1 VRVLI
6 SGGGTGGHI
15 YPGVAIAKKILQKY
29 PDAKILF
36 VGTENGL
43 EKKLIPHEGFEIQ
56 FITVEGLNKR
66 LSKKTLS
73 SIKKVFKGFF
83 DANKI
88 INTFRPDIVIGTG
101 GYVCGPVVL
110 AASLKGI
117 PTIIH
122 EQNAIP
128 GLTNKILSYF
138 VSKIAI
144 TFSESEKFF
153 PKSKVVLTGNPI
165 RENILRKIGESN
177 KEKWGINKDRPT
189 VLAVGGSRGATRL
202 NDFVINLIP
211 KLIEEKI
218 QLIFITG
225 EREYER
231 VIRTLKEN
239 GINNLEGIIIIPYAY
254 NMDDAL
260 TACDLIISRAG
271 ATIISEITAL
281 GIPSI
286 LIPSPNVANNHQEY
300 NALSLEQNGAAIV
313 IKESQIS
320 DDVFSQQVINLAKNK
335 DLLTKMSSNAKKIAK
350 IDAADKICEIILEL
364 VKKDD

>member
-1 VRVLI
+1 MRFLI

-15 YPGVAIAKKILQKY
+15 YPGVAIAKKILQKH
-29 PDAKILF
+29 PHSKILF

-43 EKKLIPHEGFEIQ
+43 EKKLIPHEGFDIQ

-66 LSKKTLS
+66 LSKETLS

-83 DANKI
+83 EANKI
-88 INTFRPDIVIGTG
+88 INKFKPDVVIGTG

-110 AASLKGI
+110 SASLKGI

-138 VSKIAI
+138 VSKIAV

-153 PKSKVVLTGNPI
+153 PKGKVVLTGNPI

-177 KEKWGINKDRPT
+177 KEKWGINKDKPT
-189 VLAVGGSRGATRL
+189 ILAVGGSRGASRL

-231 VIRTLKEN
+231 VLRALKEK
-239 GINNLEGIIIIPYAY
+239 GIYDLKGIIIIPYAY

-271 ATIISEITAL
+271 ATILSEITAL

-320 DDVFSQQVINLAKNK
+320 DDVFSQQVINIAKNK
-335 DLLTKMSSNAKKIAK
+335 DLLNKMSANAKRIAK
-350 IDAADKICEIILEL
+350 IDAADKIYEIISEL
-364 VKKDD
+364 VKKDE

>member
-1 VRVLI
+1 M
-6 SGGGTGGHI
+6 
-15 YPGVAIAKKILQKY
+15 
-29 PDAKILF
+29 
-36 VGTENGL
+36 
-43 EKKLIPHEGFEIQ
+43 
-56 FITVEGLNKR
+56 
-66 LSKKTLS
+66 
-73 SIKKVFKGFF
+73 
-83 DANKI
+83 
-88 INTFRPDIVIGTG
+88 GTG

-144 TFSESEKFF
+144 TFSESERFF

-177 KEKWGINKDRPT
+177 KEKWGINKDKPT
-189 VLAVGGSRGATRL
+189 VLAVGGSRGASRL
-202 NDFVINLIP
+202 NDFVINIIP

-231 VIRTLKEN
+231 VIRTLKEK

-320 DDVFSQQVINLAKNK
+320 DDVFSQQVISLAKNK
-335 DLLTKMSSNAKKIAK
+335 DLLTKMSSNAKKFAK
-350 IDAADKICEIILEL
+350 IDAADKICEIISEL